1 MQGHDKRDK
10 WESRNARFSDQ
21 PTDIKYPK
29 NPSSNIWNPHITL
42 LKPLATDPQLPKRLD
57 RNLVPLIRRFPVRS
71 HWGERLE
78 RKVTAV
84 KMELSKWL
92 RMDGSVDKKLAG
104 WVWGLEFKFQNPHKA
119 HETEMRDPQSQLPS
133 ICEILFQWETTSAN
147 KVRIEEGSYYQPL
160 ASAWTC
166 THAHVHPYTYT
177 SKHAHMYKFKN
188 IKRLVNTRRKM
199 TSIK

>member
-1 MQGHDKRDK
+1 MK
-10 WESRNARFSDQ
+10 
-21 PTDIKYPK
+21 
-29 NPSSNIWNPHITL
+29 PHIIL
-42 LKPLATDPQLPKRLD
+42 LKPLATDPKLPKRLD
-57 RNLVPLIRRFPVRS
+57 RNLVPLIRRFPVRP

-78 RKVTAV
+78 RKVIAV

-92 RMDGSVDKKLAG
+92 RIRSSLGEYEDWSSSSRTHIKLMRQR
-104 WVWGLEFKFQNPHKA
+104 WGK
-119 HETEMRDPQSQLPS
+119 PQSQLPS

-147 KVRIEEGSYYQPL
+147 KVRIEEGSYYQLL

-166 THAHVHPYTYT
+166 MHAHVHPYTYT
-177 SKHAHMYKFKN
+177 SKHAHTYKFKN